1 MSRCQYALKT
11 NRTYPKAKLGGKVL
25 VKLWIENHIPLGDAI
40 YREAR
45 FASRTYPFQ
54 FTFWLLSVVYKGF
67 EVWMIEEVA
76 ENLSGSV
83 LKMSDSKSA
92 MLRNLCTWWMYCCWG
107 GILQRHI
114 SNRCHTMV
122 PERGSKWTQSGS
134 KGTKGLAY
142 LGDQVFWCLD
152 SYNHETWIWLCS
164 IIANSF
170 SEESHTTV

>member
-1 MSRCQYALKT
+1 M
-11 NRTYPKAKLGGKVL
+11 NRK
-25 VKLWIENHIPLGDAI
+25 
-40 YREAR
+40 
-45 FASRTYPFQ
+45 SYPFKGCHLQ
-54 FTFWLLSVVYKGF
+54 RSMVCFKNLFFSIYLWTFVCGLQRLWRLNDRGNGWKSIRECFENEWLKKCYVEKPVH
-67 EVWMIEEVA
+67 M
-76 ENLSGSV
+76 
-83 LKMSDSKSA
+83 
-92 MLRNLCTWWMYCCWG
+92 MYCCWG